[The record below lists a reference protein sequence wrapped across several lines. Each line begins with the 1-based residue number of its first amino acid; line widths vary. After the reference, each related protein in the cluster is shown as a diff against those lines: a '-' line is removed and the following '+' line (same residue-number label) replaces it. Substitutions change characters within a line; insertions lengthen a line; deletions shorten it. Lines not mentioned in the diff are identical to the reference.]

1 MKNQFCSQM
10 QNLKPINIISFS
22 RIKVNRKIKKRGSL
36 RAKNAAVT
44 ESETASTVA
53 LKKALVAPLGGLV
66 MSINFSLIFGFP

>member
-22 RIKVNRKIKKRGSL
+22 RVNVNRKNQKRGSL

-44 ESETASTVA
+44 ESETASAVA
-53 LKKALVAPLGGLV
+53 LKKRSQRRLRGL
-66 MSINFSLIFGFP
+66 